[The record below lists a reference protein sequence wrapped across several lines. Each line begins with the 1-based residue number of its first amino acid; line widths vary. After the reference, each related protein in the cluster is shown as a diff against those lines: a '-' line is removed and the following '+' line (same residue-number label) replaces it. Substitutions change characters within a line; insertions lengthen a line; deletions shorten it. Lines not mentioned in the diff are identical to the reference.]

1 MGRALAWVAASLLCA
16 CFSDPGVL
24 PTGTTSAET
33 GTTTASMTT
42 TTTGATTT
50 TTGTSSTTDDTAT
63 TLETTTTTTTTGGDE
78 ATICGLPL
86 NAWAIGEVEILA
98 ELNSDSAE
106 ANPVLTED
114 ELTLL
119 FTSTR
124 DSEQPDLYR
133 ASRPAIGEPF
143 EPPVKLDALGLNSA
157 LRESRALLLDGG
169 LTVYYGSERAGG
181 LGNID
186 HWVAT
191 RPSLDVPFADF
202 VNLTEINT
210 ADGEYDAF
218 LSDDR
223 LRLYYNLSVGSV
235 STIRVAERPSL
246 GEPFAQPEL
255 VGGLESETS
264 FDLSPWL
271 VADERLLFFASRRTA
286 NIDIYVAQRAAVGLP
301 FDAPAPVAAL
311 NSDANDSEVS
321 LSPSGCEVFF
331 NSERNTTPGKWN
343 LYRATI
349 VASP

>member
-1 MGRALAWVAASLLCA
+1 
-16 CFSDPGVL
+16 VL
-24 PTGTTSAET
+24 TTGTTADE
-33 GTTTASMTT
+33 TTAATTAMTT
-42 TTTGATTT
+42 TTTDATTT
-50 TTGTSSTTDDTAT
+50 TTSTTTDAAT
-63 TLETTTTTTTTGGDE
+63 TVETTTTTTTTGAE
-78 ATICGLPL
+78 EPTICGLPL
-86 NAWAIGEVEILA
+86 DGWAIGEVELLS
-98 ELNSDSAE
+98 ELNSADFAE

-114 ELTLL
+114 ELTIL

-124 DSEQPDLYR
+124 GSDQPDLYR

-143 EPPVKLDALGLNSA
+143 GTPIKLDGLGLNSSM
-157 LRESRALLLDGG
+157 RESRALLLDGG

-191 RPSLDVPFADF
+191 RPSLDLPFADF

-218 LSDDR
+218 LSEDR
-223 LRLYYNLSVGSV
+223 LRLYYNLSVGSQ
-235 STIRVAERPSL
+235 STIRVAQRPSE
-246 GEPFAQPEL
+246 GEPFAQPAL
-255 VGGLESETS
+255 VDGLTSDNS

-286 NIDIYVAQRAAVGLP
+286 NIDIYMARRDAVGLP
-301 FDAPAPVAAL
+301 FDAPVPVAAL

-331 NSERNTTPGKWN
+331 NSERDTTPGKWN

>member
-1 MGRALAWVAASLLCA
+1 MSLLCA

-24 PTGTTSAET
+24 TTGTTSDE
-33 GTTTASMTT
+33 TT
-42 TTTGATTT
+42 TTTTAATTT
-50 TTGTSSTTDDTAT
+50 TTGTTTTSTTTSSTTDAT
-63 TLETTTTTTTTGGDE
+63 TSLETTTTTTTGGE
-78 ATICGLPL
+78 EPTICGLPL
-86 NAWAIGEVEILA
+86 DGWAIGDVELLS
-98 ELNSDSAE
+98 ELNSDFAE

-114 ELTLL
+114 ELTIL

-124 DSEQPDLYR
+124 ETEQPDLYR
-133 ASRPAIGEPF
+133 ASRPAVGQPF
-143 EPPVKLDALGLNSA
+143 DPPVKLDSLGLNSA
-157 LRESRALLLDGG
+157 LRESRAILLDGG

-202 VNLTEINT
+202 INLTEINT

-223 LRLYYNLSVGSV
+223 LRLYYNLSVGSQ
-235 STIRVAERPSL
+235 STIRVAERPSE
-246 GEPFAQPEL
+246 GEAFAQPEL
-255 VGGLESETS
+255 VGGLASENT

-271 VADERLLFFASRRTA
+271 VADERLLFFASRRTT
-286 NIDIYVAQRAAVGLP
+286 NIDIYMARRDAIGLP
-301 FDAPAPVAAL
+301 FDTPVPVAAL

-331 NSERNTTPGKWN
+331 NSERSTTPGKWN